1 MQRFLHLLMPAAIL
15 AAFLCASSVTQASDY
30 HDCRP
35 HYKWVTVYQTVKVP
49 VYSYVTK
56 YHACGTPY
64 RVRVVTYRHTKVA
77 VQKRVRITY

>member
-1 MQRFLHLLMPAAIL
+1 MASAIL
-15 AAFLCASSVTQASDY
+15 ATFLSASSFTQASDY
-30 HDCRP
+30 YDRWP

-64 RVRVVTYRHTKVA
+64 RVQVVTYYHSRVA
-77 VQKRVRITY
+77 VQKQVRIGY